1 MRVHDVQMLP
11 TDPLTLVWVPR
22 RFQTQMQYGSIGW
35 SVGACLGCAVGSR
48 YHKQRL
54 LLFVGD
60 GCFQIGAQV
69 TSQQPFQWSQHLNLT
84 GAQVAA
90 GGALHFHQDMQNNS
104 GNAVLVGLAFSCRSC
119 RP

>member
-1 MRVHDVQMLP
+1 MCMNGLCGGHNMQMLP
-11 TDPLTLVWVPR
+11 TDSLTILWAPR

-69 TSQQPFQWSQHLNLT
+69 MSQDPFQWSQHPNLS
-84 GAQVAA
+84 GAQLLLRCAA
-90 GGALHFHQDMQNNS
+90 LPS
-104 GNAVLVGLAFSCRSC
+104 GHTVQFRQCRA
-119 RP
+119 